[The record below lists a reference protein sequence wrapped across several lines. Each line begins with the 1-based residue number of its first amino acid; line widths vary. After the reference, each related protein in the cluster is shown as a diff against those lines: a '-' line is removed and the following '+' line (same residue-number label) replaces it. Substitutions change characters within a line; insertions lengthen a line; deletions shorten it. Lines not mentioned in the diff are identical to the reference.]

1 MYFIDTTILIY
12 ALSENSAEQ
21 SKATRALEILQL
33 TDCVLSIQV
42 LQEFYVQSTRSSRV
56 SPLSHDEASAFIA
69 TLRRYKIQDNTIVV
83 FQMALRLKER
93 YQISFWDASILAAAN
108 ITGCTTVFSED
119 LNTNQIYDNVRVINP
134 FVIDK

>member
-1 MYFIDTTILIY
+1 
-12 ALSENSAEQ
+12 
-21 SKATRALEILQL
+21 
-33 TDCVLSIQV
+33 
-42 LQEFYVQSTRSSRV
+42 
-56 SPLSHDEASAFIA
+56 
-69 TLRRYKIQDNTIVV
+69 
-83 FQMALRLKER
+83 MALRLKER